1 MTVRFSGGGFID
13 DDVEAYIYE
22 LLPPRDQVITEM
34 EQQAIERS
42 IPIIGPAVARLLHQY
57 ALAINARRVFEMG
70 SAIGYSTIWL
80 ARAVGP
86 GGRVYYSDGSE
97 KNAAEARGYFEREGL
112 LDRIEI
118 LVGDSIELIDTVEG
132 EFDLI
137 FNDVDK
143 HQYPAAFH
151 KAAPRVRRGGLFV
164 TDNVLWS
171 GRVARGDH
179 DADTEGVREF
189 NRLIYSTREMYSSI
203 LPIRDGLAVC
213 LKL

>member
-1 MTVRFSGGGFID
+1 MTVRFSGGGFVD
-13 DDVEAYIYE
+13 DDVEAYTYD
-22 LLPPRDQVITEM
+22 LLPPRDEVITEM
-34 EQQAIERS
+34 EHQAIERS
-42 IPIIGPAVARLLHQY
+42 IPIIGPAVARVLQQY
-57 ALAINARRVFEMG
+57 ALAIKARRVFEMG

-80 ARAVGP
+80 ASAVGP
-86 GGRVYYSDGSE
+86 GGRVYYTDASE
-97 KNAAEARGYFEREGL
+97 KNAVEARGYFERAGL
-112 LDRIEI
+112 PDRIEI
-118 LVGDSIELIDTVEG
+118 LVGNSIELIDTVEG

-151 KAAPRVRRGGLFV
+151 KAVPRVRKGGLFV

-179 DADTEGVREF
+179 DANTEGVREF
-189 NRLIYSTREMYSSI
+189 NRLIYSSPALHSTI